1 MRGCPAGGEDCCWT
15 VPGPCLCLDFRGW
28 WSACPVWRIVG
39 GGVAQAHSTSSRC
52 PSGLFLDTSSKV
64 VLDEMVLLRDSNAF

>member
-1 MRGCPAGGEDCCWT
+1 M
-15 VPGPCLCLDFRGW
+15 
-28 WSACPVWRIVG
+28 WRIVG